1 MSERIFIGVAWPY
14 ANGPLHLGHI
24 AGAYL
29 PPDIFARYHRTKG
42 NEVLMVSGSDQHG
55 TPITI
60 KAEQEGK
67 KPSEIAS
74 KYHQQFLDS
83 WQKLGISFDLFTTTS
98 TANHAEVSCDI
109 FLTLLDRGYIY
120 KAIVSQ
126 PFCPHCQRFLPDRYI
141 EGTCPYCNSSGA
153 RGDQCD
159 DCGKPINPVELIDP
173 RCRLCGTTPRFKDSE
188 HFFLKLTAF
197 EDRLLTWVKQ
207 QTHWRQN
214 VLNFT
219 TRYLEEGLKDR
230 AITRD
235 IDWGIPV
242 PLDGFEGKCLY
253 VWFEA
258 VIGYLSATKEWAKSR
273 RDEEEWRSFWQG
285 DVKSYYFI
293 GKDNI
298 IFHTII
304 WPAMLMGYDGL
315 NLPHD
320 VPANEFLTIEG
331 RRLSTS
337 RNWAVWLPD
346 YLSHYDPDPL
356 RYLLSINMPETGDS
370 DFSWREFIRRNNN
383 ELVATYGNL
392 VHRVLTFVYRS
403 FNGCVPTPGEL
414 DIRSQALLNSAK
426 DTLNTMD
433 GLLYHCHFREAI
445 RSAMSLAQEANR
457 YLDEK
462 SPWKTIKQDRQASAM
477 ALYVAISVLSCLRTV
492 LYPFLPFS
500 SQRLHEFLGFKGS
513 VEDDGW
519 QLRFPSSGQSLLP
532 PEPLFSKLDEGL
544 ADEETSRLGHAPFQ

>member
-29 PPDIFARYHRTKG
+29 PADIFARYHRTKG

-55 TPITI
+55 TPITLR
-60 KAEQEGK
+60 AEQEGK
-67 KPSEIAS
+67 TPSEIAN

-83 WQKLGISFDLFTTTS
+83 WQKLGISFDLFTNTG

-109 FLTLLDRGYIY
+109 FRKLLDKGFIY
-120 KAIVSQ
+120 KATMSQ
-126 PFCPHCQRFLPDRYI
+126 PFCHQCQRFLPDRYV

-159 DCGKPINPVELIDP
+159 ECGKPINAAELINP
-173 RCRLCGTTPRFKDSE
+173 HCRQCGTIPQFKDSE

-197 EDRLLTWVKQ
+197 EDRLLAWVKQ
-207 QTHWRQN
+207 QTHWRQD

-219 TRYLEEGLKDR
+219 TRYLEDGLKDR

-235 IDWGIPV
+235 IDWGIPL
-242 PLDGFEGKCLY
+242 PLDGYGGKCLY

-273 RDEEEWRSFWQG
+273 GNDEKWRSFWQG

-298 IFHTII
+298 VFHTII
-304 WPAMLMGYDGL
+304 WPAMLMGYNDL
-315 NLPHD
+315 NLPYD

-331 RRLSTS
+331 RKLSTS

-346 YLSHYDPDPL
+346 YLSRYAPDPL
-356 RYLLSINMPETGDS
+356 RYLLSINMPETNDS

-392 VHRVLTFVYRS
+392 AHRVLTFTYRS
-403 FNGCVPTPGEL
+403 FDGCVPEPGEF
-414 DIRSQALLNSAK
+414 DIRSQTLLDRAK

-433 GLLYHCHFREAI
+433 RLLYHCHFREAI

-462 SPWKTIKQDRQASAM
+462 SPWKTIKQDRQASAR
-477 ALYVAISVLSCLRTV
+477 ALYTAISVLSCLRTV

-500 SQRLHEFLGFKGS
+500 SQRLHELLGFKGS
-513 VEDDGW
+513 VEGDGW
-519 QLRFPSSGQSLLP
+519 QFRLPSSGQRLLP
-532 PEPLFSKLDEGL
+532 PEPLFSKLDEEL
-544 ADEETSRLGHAPFQ
+544 ADEETSRLEHTHFQ